1 MLHIRQG
8 LSTSV
13 SVLLLLAVAGPAAA
27 KPAPF
32 ENGSG
37 DPGSR
42 PPGVSVDSGT
52 SLWAYT
58 GLALLVVLAVA
69 LVAATAIALDRH
81 YSHHA
86 PHPV

>member
-1 MLHIRQG
+1 MLCIRRF

-13 SVLLLLAVAGPAAA
+13 GALLLLAVARPAAA
-27 KPAPF
+27 GPAPF
-32 ENGSG
+32 ENGIG

-42 PPGVSVDSGT
+42 PGASVDSGT

-69 LVAATAIALDRH
+69 LVAATAIAIDRH
-81 YSHHA
+81 HSHHA

>member
-1 MLHIRQG
+1 MLCIHRFLI
-8 LSTSV
+8 TSV
-13 SVLLLLAVAGPAAA
+13 GVLLLLAVAGPAAA

-32 ENGSG
+32 ENGTG

-42 PPGVSVDSGT
+42 PGTSVDSGT

-69 LVAATAIALDRH
+69 LVAAIAIAIDRH
-81 YSHHA
+81 HSHHA